1 MNILYKMAEI
11 NVPKDR
17 KDRRVVRNKGAILAA
32 MVELMGEKRWVEIS
46 VGDIVDRA
54 DVARST
60 FYKHFSSK
68 EDVLL
73 ASMQPMLCILAQRE
87 GDLSWR
93 ADLDR
98 LLEHY
103 WASRS
108 LARGVFGGERASV
121 VERALRDEAFVGMD
135 GDANIA
141 TRQMAAIRMAA
152 GRIALIREW
161 VKGEISAK
169 PHIVADAIAN
179 CK

>member
-1 MNILYKMAEI
+1 MAKN

-17 KDRRVVRNKGAILAA
+17 KDRRVVRNKGAILTA
-32 MVELMGEKRWVEIS
+32 MVELIGERRWVEIT

-73 ASMQPMLCILAQRE
+73 TSMQPMLCILAQRE

-93 ADLDR
+93 GDLDR

-108 LARGVFGGERASV
+108 LARAVFGGERASV
-121 VERALRDEAFVGMD
+121 VERALRDEAFVRMD
-135 GDANIA
+135 GDASVA
-141 TRQMAAIRMAA
+141 TRQMVAIRIAA

-169 PHIVADAIAN
+169 PHMVADAITN
-179 CK
+179 CN

>member
-1 MNILYKMAEI
+1 MAENEI
-11 NVPKDR
+11 PKDR
-17 KDRRVVRNKGAILAA
+17 KDRRVVRNNGAILAA
-32 MVELMGEKRWVEIS
+32 MVELIGEKRWVEITVS
-46 VGDIVDRA
+46 DIVDRA

-73 ASMQPMLCILAQRE
+73 ASMQPMLRILAQRE

-98 LLEHY
+98 LLDHY
-103 WASRS
+103 WANRS
-108 LARGVFGGERASV
+108 LARAVFGGERALV
-121 VERALRDEAFVGMD
+121 VERALRDEAFVGME
-135 GDANIA
+135 GDASIA
-141 TRQMAAIRMAA
+141 TRQMVAIRMAA

-179 CK
+179 CT

>member
-1 MNILYKMAEI
+1 MDDSYKMAE
-11 NVPKDR
+11 NDAPKDR
-17 KDRRVVRNKGAILAA
+17 KDRRVVRNNGAILAA
-32 MVELMGEKRWVEIS
+32 MVELIGEKRWVEITVS
-46 VGDIVDRA
+46 DIVDRA

-73 ASMQPMLCILAQRE
+73 ASMQPMLRILAQRE

-98 LLEHY
+98 LLDHY
-103 WASRS
+103 WANRS
-108 LARGVFGGERASV
+108 LARAVFGGERASV
-121 VERALRDEAFVGMD
+121 VERALRDEAFVRMD

-169 PHIVADAIAN
+169 PHVVADAIAN
-179 CK
+179 CT

>member
-1 MNILYKMAEI
+1 MVENGI
-11 NVPKDR
+11 PKDR
-17 KDRRVVRNKGAILAA
+17 KDRRVVRNNRAILAA
-32 MVELMGEKRWVEIS
+32 MVELIGEKPWVEITVS
-46 VGDIVDRA
+46 DIVDRA

-73 ASMQPMLCILAQRE
+73 ASMQPMLRILAQRE

-98 LLEHY
+98 LLDHY
-103 WASRS
+103 WTSRS
-108 LARGVFGGERASV
+108 LARAVFGGERASV
-121 VERALRDEAFVGMD
+121 VERALRDEAFVGLD
-135 GDANIA
+135 GDASIA
-141 TRQMAAIRMAA
+141 VRQMVAIRMAA

-179 CK
+179 CI

>member
-1 MNILYKMAEI
+1 MAENNIL
-11 NVPKDR
+11 KDR
-17 KDRRVVRNKGAILAA
+17 KDRRVVRNNRAILAA
-32 MVELMGEKRWVEIS
+32 MVELIGEKPWVEITVS
-46 VGDIVDRA
+46 DIVDRA

-108 LARGVFGGERASV
+108 LARAVFGGERASV
-121 VERALRDEAFVGMD
+121 VERALRDQLLVGMG
-135 GDANIA
+135 GDTSSA
-141 TRQMAAIRMAA
+141 TRQMVAIRIAA

-169 PHIVADAIAN
+169 PHIVADAVAN
-179 CK
+179 CN